1 MKRPFFAVA
10 KTLRNSVQQVLRSQ
24 AFTTTTTTAA
34 AAAAAAAAAP
44 TAALS
49 PAIQAIHDRA
59 RALPIRRTIVLAEG
73 DDERVSAAALTAVN
87 EGLANVLLL
96 CEKSLQLQ
104 LPSSS
109 ITALSEHPHARVLR
123 PCDHPRFEELTE
135 RYCLRRGQKKDP
147 TILDASM
154 SSPSYQQDKLDATSS
169 LYFANL
175 LVNDPEEIVDGS
187 VAGAVNSSGSTVS
200 SAIKVLGLQ
209 RGVSTLSSFF
219 IMSFPPSS
227 SLVEGSSNTFIYSD
241 CAVVVSPTSEQ
252 LAEIAI
258 HAAHNGA
265 RFLPPPAVPRVAL
278 LSFSTHGSSAAPE
291 ANVVRKALQLI
302 RSRTNDNGINDHDDD
317 GFIYDGELQLDAAIL
332 PHVTMSK
339 APSSPLCGGPPAN
352 VLIFPNL
359 AAGNIGYKM
368 SERMGGAV
376 AVGPILQGLAS
387 PANDLSRG
395 CTTADILDVIA
406 VTALQVE

>member
-1 MKRPFFAVA
+1 MRTRNRMKRPFFAVA
-10 KTLRNSVQQVLRSQ
+10 KTLRNSVERQ

-34 AAAAAAAAAP
+34 AAAAAP
-44 TAALS
+44 TAALP

-73 DDERVSAAALTAVN
+73 DDERVSAAAVVAVN

-104 LPSSS
+104 LPSPS

-147 TILDASM
+147 TILDAL

-252 LAEIAI
+252 LADIAI
-258 HAAHNGA
+258 HAAHNAA

-302 RSRTNDNGINDHDDD
+302 RSRTNDNGINAHDDN

-339 APSSPLCGGPPAN
+339 APLSPLCGGPPAN